1 MKLSG
6 FLMLCVSII
15 TFAGCSSSGGDR
27 GEKYSL
33 NKDHEIYYKGD
44 GVDEAAAKK
53 VADILNS
60 LGFWIEGSR
69 KTVQIIKEKDAYQ
82 VNFVVD
88 ESKVTPNLEKKV
100 QVWGWMISN
109 DVFGGAPV
117 TIGLCNIDLEP
128 FKTLPMAKPEPEETL
143 PAENPEPVTDSIGN
157 TPQE

>member
-1 MKLSG
+1 MKLSK
-6 FLMLCVSII
+6 FLFLFVSII
-15 TFAGCSSSGGDR
+15 MLAGCSSSGGDR

-69 KTVQIIKEKDAYQ
+69 KTAQIIKEKDAYQ

-88 ESKVTPNLEKKV
+88 ETKLTPELEKKV
-100 QVWGWMISN
+100 QVWGWMFSN

-117 TIGLCNIDLEP
+117 TIGFCNIDLET
-128 FKTLPMAKPEPEETL
+128 FKTLPMTKPEPEETL
-143 PAENPEPVTDSIGN
+143 PAENTEAVTDSTGN
-157 TPQE
+157 TPQ

>member
-1 MKLSG
+1 MKLSKL
-6 FLMLCVSII
+6 FMLCVSVIL
-15 TFAGCSSSGGDR
+15 FAGCSSSGGDR

-69 KTVQIIKEKDAYQ
+69 KTVQIVKEKDAYQ
-82 VNFVVD
+82 LNFVVD

-100 QVWGWMISN
+100 QVWGWMISS

-128 FKTLPMAKPEPEETL
+128 LKTLPMAKPEPEETL
-143 PAENPEPVTDSIGN
+143 PAENPEPVTDSTGN
-157 TPQE
+157 NPQE